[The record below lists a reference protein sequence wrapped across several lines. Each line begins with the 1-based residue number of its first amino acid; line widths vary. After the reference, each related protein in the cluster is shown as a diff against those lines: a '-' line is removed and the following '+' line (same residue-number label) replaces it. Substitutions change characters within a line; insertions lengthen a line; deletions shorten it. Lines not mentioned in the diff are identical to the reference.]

1 MFWSPIF
8 VVNKNAFL
16 NFLLHFRPKPKSKHS
31 IMRSFPIRNGQKLRL
46 FIYKLL
52 SFIKDGALVIN
63 VSAWLRTHN
72 LRVWELEKNHNI
84 LILDGSDATH
94 PDPDYSAVYVTLVT
108 DSEDFKGYGITFTLG
123 RGNEI
128 VLHCVDSLRFLVINK
143 DIKVHIFFLYLVV
156 DPYDLKK
163 ISLAS

>member
-1 MFWSPIF
+1 MEKKATKI
-8 VVNKNAFL
+8 VD
-16 NFLLHFRPKPKSKHS
+16 LLVEDVR
-31 IMRSFPIRNGQKLRL
+31 FPT
-46 FIYKLL
+46 
-52 SFIKDGALVIN
+52 S
-63 VSAWLRTHN
+63 
-72 LRVWELEKNHNI
+72 LE
-84 LILDGSDATH
+84 LDGSDATH
-94 PDPDYSAVYVTLVT
+94 TDPDYSAVYVTLVT
-108 DSEDFKGYGITFTLG
+108 DSEYFKGYGITFTLG